1 MTGWVFTHPVIKIQ
15 LISLLHFKFLLQV
28 VKNEKPSTR
37 CYNLGEFGV
46 IGTVFELTLTI
57 TVAGTDS

>member
-1 MTGWVFTHPVIKIQ
+1 MTGWIKTQPVIKMQ
-15 LISLLHFKFLLQV
+15 SISLFRKIIVLQV